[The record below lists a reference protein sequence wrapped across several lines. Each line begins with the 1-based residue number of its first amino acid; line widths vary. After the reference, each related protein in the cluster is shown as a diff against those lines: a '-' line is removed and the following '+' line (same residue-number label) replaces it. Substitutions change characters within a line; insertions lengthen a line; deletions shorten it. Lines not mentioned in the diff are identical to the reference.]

1 MRSFSEMFI
10 SFYVIAMTLS
20 SERESIKYPVTKYS
34 LGCYNFLPSFQKGC
48 SMTFTSQVCY
58 MLEKEKGEKN
68 KQHLPPASRATVIGN
83 IIQRYA
89 PAVLSPTE
97 MSEISC
103 RWLWVRWWQIQHQKH
118 DLCNK
123 QSIIW
128 SWLKLKTSALWK
140 ILERMRTQAT
150 DWIRYLQK
158 TQLMKDCH
166 PNIQRTLKT
175 QQ

>member
-10 SFYVIAMTLS
+10 FFYVIAMTLS

-103 RWLWVRWWQIQHQKH
+103 ISVIEQQEPG
-118 DLCNK
+118 LCVCILVEEGDRPQRKSNFK
-123 QSIIW
+123 DQTEIKPSSPKSKW
-128 SWLKLKTSALWK
+128 DNCQWKLALGS
-140 ILERMRTQAT
+140 EG
-150 DWIRYLQK
+150 
-158 TQLMKDCH
+158 
-166 PNIQRTLKT
+166 
-175 QQ
+175 

>member
-1 MRSFSEMFI
+1 MFI

-68 KQHLPPASRATVIGN
+68 KQHLPPASRATVIGK

-97 MSEISC
+97 MSEISSIS
-103 RWLWVRWWQIQHQKH
+103 VIEQQEPG
-118 DLCNK
+118 LCVC
-123 QSIIW
+123 
-128 SWLKLKTSALWK
+128 
-140 ILERMRTQAT
+140 ILVEEGDRPQR
-150 DWIRYLQK
+150 K
-158 TQLMKDCH
+158 SNFKDQTEIK
-166 PNIQRTLKT
+166 PSSPKSK
-175 QQ
+175 

>member
-103 RWLWVRWWQIQHQKH
+103 ISVIEQQEPG
-118 DLCNK
+118 LCVC
-123 QSIIW
+123 
-128 SWLKLKTSALWK
+128 
-140 ILERMRTQAT
+140 ILVEEGDRPQR
-150 DWIRYLQK
+150 K
-158 TQLMKDCH
+158 SNFKDQTEIK
-166 PNIQRTLKT
+166 PSSPKSK
-175 QQ
+175 

>member
-10 SFYVIAMTLS
+10 SLYVIGMTLS

-48 SMTFTSQVCY
+48 SMTFTSQICY

-83 IIQRYA
+83 IIQRYS

-97 MSEISC
+97 MSEISSISVIEQQEPGLC
-103 RWLWVRWWQIQHQKH
+103 VCILVEEGDRLQRKSKFKIRQK
-118 DLCNK
+118 
-123 QSIIW
+123 
-128 SWLKLKTSALWK
+128 
-140 ILERMRTQAT
+140 
-150 DWIRYLQK
+150 
-158 TQLMKDCH
+158 
-166 PNIQRTLKT
+166 
-175 QQ
+175 